1 MTITYD
7 PETKRA
13 THLESGLSVQY
24 SRRGPRFQDMEE
36 YFNVKMNVHIL
47 EFRSIVSNGHSELR
61 DKFPNL
67 DTFSLSQKVRELN
80 MQKFDV
86 EDSRLI
92 QFLDS
97 GNNQRL
103 IETFLETWWN
113 VVRQMDRNRSRI
125 FVVFDSIVNN
135 VPSHWEYSG

>member
-1 MTITYD
+1 
-7 PETKRA
+7 
-13 THLESGLSVQY
+13 
-24 SRRGPRFQDMEE
+24 MEE
-36 YFNVKMNVHIL
+36 YFNVKMNVYNL

-97 GNNQRL
+97 GNNQRV
-103 IETFLETWWN
+103 IEAFLETWWN
-113 VVRQMDRNRSRI
+113 VVRKMDRNRSRI